1 MRGIRKKSK
10 TFFLDSRE
18 GEEKSKKTKRAVR
31 GGGGERGGRKKSQN
45 ELENRHSNSEFYFP
59 MCQER
64 LDGKQAIEM
73 EKSRGAVKAPGE
85 QRRFKKFSSSFTQMR
100 LRKFVDA
107 LKRDSLRVRNN

>member
-18 GEEKSKKTKRAVR
+18 GEEKSKKRKERYE
-31 GGGGERGGRKKSQN
+31 GGGERGGRKKSQN